1 MPIMKHGEIAT
12 KIFDLDL
19 NFRSNSWESHV
30 VVTTI
35 IITMLVIIVI
45 KAYGRQN
52 RLIGDKMPDEL
63 FHKIW
68 HHVAL
73 TNGGIQMRFLLH
85 Q

>member
-1 MPIMKHGEIAT
+1 
-12 KIFDLDL
+12 
-19 NFRSNSWESHV
+19 
-30 VVTTI
+30 
-35 IITMLVIIVI
+35 
-45 KAYGRQN
+45 
-52 RLIGDKMPDEL
+52 MPDEL